1 MPGVDLRS
9 APIRT
14 AIERLRER
22 HGEHLARWVDL
33 YTALG
38 RALEAASRSD
48 WDGVR
53 LLMAQAESL
62 EEGLLGG
69 SAVTSEAWERL
80 GFPPDG
86 GTGG

>member
-33 YTALG
+33 YTTLG
-38 RALEAASRSD
+38 RALEAATRSD
-48 WDGVR
+48 WDGVQ

-62 EEGLLGG
+62 GISPLEWAARRFQASGLVRVEFG
-69 SAVTSEAWERL
+69 
-80 GFPPDG
+80 
-86 GTGG
+86 